1 MHIKMQT
8 VVPQIPQPPVEK
20 EPPAPPTLSVSSR
33 PVISLFGL
41 LQSDSSDE
49 SYVRKLPEVSEL
61 LVLLMWIG
69 AISDQRT
76 R

>member
-1 MHIKMQT
+1 MDIKMKT

-20 EPPAPPTLSVSSR
+20 EPPAPPTFSVSSR
-33 PVISLFGL
+33 PIISLFGL
-41 LQSDSSDE
+41 LQSGSFDE
-49 SYVRKLPEVSEL
+49 SYARKLPEVSES